1 MEYLPLGNLDHQ
13 HHLTRLT
20 EVEAVELLFQGLIV
34 LEHLH
39 SRGVAYR
46 DLKPDNILVE
56 GRSPLRVQFTDFG
69 LANDQPELK
78 TFCGSERYSAP
89 EVFTGG
95 SYTTAVDVWSLGVI
109 VLEYA
114 YGFPMQEKQRRT
126 NKIPALRERGL
137 AWCGRLVED
146 VEDWDSDPLIDLLS
160 HGMLRMKASERL
172 SAGACLTE
180 GSELGLFNE
189 SSTGWG
195 RTTPTGTRAP
205 AGGPQ
210 KEKEIPTVIAG
221 TLWDAGRA
229 LWNYGDE
236 DQAGRSASERHSAT
250 STSRQLE
257 VLGTRS
263 NEGVSRPRK
272 KTPETISSRMNG
284 PVRLSTRPPSSPE
297 TRLISFGSKRHRP
310 PVVSSPSNPSDESRV
325 KRRLPESHLFK
336 VNASGASKVRRASD
350 HVGEVLSPLSVRV

>member
-1 MEYLPLGNLDHQ
+1 MKYLPLGNLDHQ

-114 YGFPMQEKQRRT
+114 YGFPMQ
-126 NKIPALRERGL
+126 
-137 AWCGRLVED
+137 
-146 VEDWDSDPLIDLLS
+146 
-160 HGMLRMKASERL
+160 
-172 SAGACLTE
+172 
-180 GSELGLFNE
+180 
-189 SSTGWG
+189 
-195 RTTPTGTRAP
+195 
-205 AGGPQ
+205 
-210 KEKEIPTVIAG
+210 
-221 TLWDAGRA
+221 
-229 LWNYGDE
+229 
-236 DQAGRSASERHSAT
+236 
-250 STSRQLE
+250 
-257 VLGTRS
+257 
-263 NEGVSRPRK
+263 
-272 KTPETISSRMNG
+272 
-284 PVRLSTRPPSSPE
+284 
-297 TRLISFGSKRHRP
+297 
-310 PVVSSPSNPSDESRV
+310 
-325 KRRLPESHLFK
+325 
-336 VNASGASKVRRASD
+336 
-350 HVGEVLSPLSVRV
+350 